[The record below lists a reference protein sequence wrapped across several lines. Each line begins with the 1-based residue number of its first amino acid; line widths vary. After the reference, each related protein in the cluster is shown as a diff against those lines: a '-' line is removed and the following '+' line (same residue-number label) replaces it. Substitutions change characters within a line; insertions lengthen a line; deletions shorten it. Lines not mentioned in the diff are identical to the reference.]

1 MDLIALILALTP
13 YSWFVYNLRG
23 ARKVCSS
30 LFITFSVNNN
40 VTHDSYETSERD
52 QRDLIFGWT
61 HRESIRSLSLNRSK
75 SKGLRC
81 NLLASHTKTGFR
93 SKSVDLETQL
103 TKNFFRLPVHF
114 VLIVFIKYTLVQK
127 IVKI

>member
-1 MDLIALILALTP
+1 MKKQF
-13 YSWFVYNLRG
+13 WLR
-23 ARKVCSS
+23 
-30 LFITFSVNNN
+30 FSVNNN